1 MIVKRNGGIQMKYV
15 SVFMVVLVSL
25 LLAACGGGS
34 GAAKPDESGNLVIE
48 MSESKYSPDNIE
60 LEVGQEVTIDLKNMW
75 EKDHEL
81 MIGRNV
87 VMTDGA
93 PNGFE
98 HDMFEGT
105 EPMVMQGEAMGEM
118 AGMEEGD
125 EHEEGAMEMD
135 MDHMDHSGFMVL
147 IPNGEKDATISF
159 TVTEDMV
166 GEWELGCFTDD
177 GQHYE
182 DGMHGTL
189 VVKE

>member
-1 MIVKRNGGIQMKYV
+1 MKYLSIILV
-15 SVFMVVLVSL
+15 ILASLVLF
-25 LLAACGGGS
+25 ACGGAGS
-34 GAAKPDESGNLVIE
+34 GVAQPDESGNLVIE
-48 MSESKYSPDNIE
+48 MSESKYTPNNIE
-60 LEVGQEVTIDLKNMW
+60 LEVGQKVTIILKNMG

-81 MIGRNV
+81 MVGRNV

-105 EPMVMQGEAMGEM
+105 EPMVMQGGAMGEM

-125 EHEEGAMEMD
+125 EHKEGEMD
-135 MDHMDHSGFMVL
+135 MDMGHMDHSGFMVL

-159 TVTEDMV
+159 TVAEDMV
-166 GEWELGCFTDD
+166 GEWEMGCFTDD

-182 DGMHGTL
+182 DGMKGTL
-189 VVKE
+189 VVKK

>member
-1 MIVKRNGGIQMKYV
+1 MIVKTNGGIQMKYV

-25 LLAACGGGS
+25 LLTACGGGS
-34 GAAKPDESGNLVIE
+34 GGAKPDESGNLVIE
-48 MSESKYSPDNIE
+48 MSESKYNPDNIE
-60 LEVGQEVTIDLKNMW
+60 LEVGQEVTIVLKNMG

-105 EPMVMQGEAMGEM
+105 EPMVMQGGAMGEM
-118 AGMEEGD
+118 ASMDEG
-125 EHEEGAMEMD
+125 EMD

-166 GEWELGCFTDD
+166 GEWEMGCFTDD